1 MRTELVYAD
10 GVSGRMV
17 EQFVMPEGW
26 QADYQAYLFRLQ
38 YPILATHYGVFINA
52 R

>member
-1 MRTELVYAD
+1 MPTELVYAD

-17 EQFVMPEGW
+17 EQFVMPSGW
-26 QADYQAYLFRLQ
+26 QSDYQAYLFSLE
-38 YPILATHYGVFINA
+38 YPILATHYGVYFNA